1 MSDVMKFADREEF
14 RKWLSDH
21 CLSNV
26 KFFQTRSRACLKIHS
41 HHLRP
46 PLRGIFAPNSVN
58 VARYASLIWYKS
70 STNWKTHLV
79 KSNFQTRSRG
89 RANRN
94 GLLCLS
100 FCYGMPLL

>member
-26 KFFQTRSRACLKIHS
+26 KFFQTRSR
-41 HHLRP
+41 
-46 PLRGIFAPNSVN
+46 
-58 VARYASLIWYKS
+58 
-70 STNWKTHLV
+70 
-79 KSNFQTRSRG
+79 G
-89 RANRN
+89 RTNRN